1 MEREMRAKTEEDK
14 IYEREGKEKKKRKK
28 KWKGR

>member
-14 IYEREGKEKKKRKK
+14 ISEREGKEKKKN

>member
-14 IYEREGKEKKKRKK
+14 ISEREGKEKKKTKK

>member
-14 IYEREGKEKKKRKK
+14 ISERKGKEKKKRKN